1 MQRGLRINAQKRFLR
16 VLDLLKKRQ
25 GVAPTTILLTVFL
38 RLSPE
43 VHLKGGKRRPYAA
56 PVTER
61 QRISLA
67 VR

>member
-1 MQRGLRINAQKRFLR
+1 MQRGLRINAQKRLLT

-43 VHLKGGKRRPYAA
+43 VHLKGGSRRPYAA